1 MKYFSNLPKR
11 NYSTT
16 IGTFNIV
23 DMTCFYDIN
32 KIGIET
38 SDTSV
43 DNSFTL
49 IELANTIYED
59 VDSFWLFLFANDTI
73 NPFKLLEQSNTDLDK
88 FNKSIT
94 GVQLLVENAQED
106 VLFTTG
112 SLLLPST
119 SNTGSA
125 WSYGSTGNFS
135 LTGGFAL
142 IDSYNPF
149 SKRANIR
156 YVEGFSLGFS
166 TITGI
171 TFSGLVK
178 GSTGYYTY
186 DKPTGIYGLEA
197 KLDVAEEINY
207 LSSDRQTIVSVKSE
221 YPLLKKGSGQSPYEP
236 LASGGIT
243 FDAESALQ
251 KRLPR
256 IKRYLPGTIKQTN
269 FIKVVQNYEDI

>member
-1 MKYFSNLPKR
+1 MKYFSNLPKT

-32 KIGIET
+32 TIGIQTSET
-38 SDTSV
+38 NV
-43 DNSFTL
+43 DSNSTL
-49 IELANTIYED
+49 VELANNVYDD

-73 NPFKLLEQSNTDLDK
+73 NPFNLLEQSNTSLDK
-88 FNKSIT
+88 FNKTIT
-94 GVQLLVENAQED
+94 GLQLLVENAQED
-106 VLFTTG
+106 ALFTTG

-119 SNTGSA
+119 NNTGSA

-142 IDSYNPF
+142 IDSYNSF
-149 SKRANIR
+149 SKRANVR
-156 YVEGFSLGFS
+156 YVEGFSLGLS
-166 TITGI
+166 TVTGI

-178 GSTGYYTY
+178 GSTGYVTY

-197 KLDVAEEINY
+197 KLDVAEEVNY
-207 LSSDRQTIVSVKSE
+207 LASDRQTIVSVKSE
-221 YPLLKKGSGQSPYEP
+221 YPVLKKGSGQSPYEP

-243 FDAESALQ
+243 LDAESVLK
-251 KRLPR
+251 KRLPT
-256 IKRYLPGTIKQTN
+256 IKTYLPGTVKQTN
-269 FIKVVQNYEDI
+269 FIKIVQNYEDI

>member
-11 NYSTT
+11 EYPTT

-32 KIGIET
+32 TIGIET
-38 SDTSV
+38 TDTNV
-43 DNSFTL
+43 DNSYTL
-49 IELANTIYED
+49 VELANTIYED
-59 VDSFWLFLFANDTI
+59 IDSFWLFLFANNTI
-73 NPFKLLEQSNTDLDK
+73 NPFKLLEQSNTNLTS
-88 FNKSIT
+88 FNESLT
-94 GVQLLVENAQED
+94 GVQLLVENLPED
-106 VLFTTG
+106 ALFTTG

-125 WSYGSTGNFS
+125 WSFGSTGNFS

-156 YVEGFSLGFS
+156 YVEGFSLGLS
-166 TITGI
+166 TVTGI
-171 TFSGLVK
+171 TFSGLIK
-178 GSTGYYTY
+178 GTTGYVTY
-186 DKPTGIYGLEA
+186 DKPTGIYGVEP
-197 KLDVAEEINY
+197 KLDVPEEINY
-207 LSSDRQTIVSVKSE
+207 LAADRQTTVSVKSE

-236 LASGGIT
+236 LAAGGIT
-243 FDAESALQ
+243 FDTSSAIQ

-256 IKRYLPGTIKQTN
+256 IKTYLPGTIKQTN